1 MDQNLNTTDDG
12 KAAQVSALTHAL
24 RTMRRHGF
32 IVVQDTAG
40 RAQNQAEQF
49 RRAQCVAADMLGVP
63 VDNADGLLSNLA
75 LEIVK
80 VANAADSLNQF
91 K

>member
-1 MDQNLNTTDDG
+1 MEQNVNTNDNVKT
-12 KAAQVSALTHAL
+12 AQVSALTHAL
-24 RTMRRHGF
+24 RTMRKHGF
-32 IVVQDTAG
+32 IIMQDNLG
-40 RAQNQAEQF
+40 RTQTQAEQF
-49 RRAQCVAADMLGVP
+49 RRAQIVAADMLAVP

-80 VANAADSLNQF
+80 VANVADSLGQF

>member
-1 MDQNLNTTDDG
+1 MDQNPNTTDDV

-32 IVVQDTAG
+32 IVVQDKPG
-40 RAQNQAEQF
+40 REQNQAAQF
-49 RRAQCVAADMLGVP
+49 RRAQCVAADMLGCP
-63 VDNADGLLSNLA
+63 VDNADALLSNLA

-80 VANAADSLNQF
+80 VAEAAGSLNQF